1 MSISRLLLQ
10 NLLPMF
16 KELFSF
22 ELKTGFK
29 KWSTQIYFMVFLALG
44 ILIGLASTG
53 AFDTSTSDS
62 ILIKNSSLAISR
74 IIIGMSGNIMVL
86 INGIMM
92 ISIMA
97 TAIQK
102 DYAYNFHGLLYTTP
116 ITKSGYFFGR
126 FIANYLISI
135 YVFCG
140 LLLGYFLGSLYGL
153 GTPQMGPIHLLN
165 YLWPFL
171 IFTVANTLIIGS
183 IFFALTTL
191 TRSTL
196 ASYLFCVIL
205 LLLSILSDS
214 ILSDIENKNL
224 ASLIDPFGN
233 YALKQLTE
241 YWTAYEQNE
250 NMVPLSGILLYNRL
264 LWLGIAIICV
274 AFTYFKF
281 EFNQFL
287 QPFSL
292 FGRKKSLSEEV
303 YAQSHK
309 SLEEILNVQKDFNW
323 MAKLKELFYLSF
335 FEMKRIIYTP
345 FFGII
350 AFIFGVLMIVIS
362 NYMKSM
368 YDAESIPVTFL
379 MAELA
384 EEGLSFFLLLL
395 IIFFSG
401 NIVWRERENKI
412 DELIGVS
419 TVSNFNLMF
428 SKFLGMVWMVVIMQ
442 LFSNFICI
450 AIQLYKGFY
459 TIEPLTYLKFDLYHL
474 PYYLV
479 LIGFCLFV
487 QFVVNN
493 KFFGFFL
500 VIVPV
505 ILLPILYN
513 YLEMRDILYSFN
525 SNGPQLPYSDL
536 NGFGQILYSYT
547 IVKSYW
553 IFMVIFLLFVALLV
567 FPRGKEKGL
576 IKKYRLSKTSF
587 KVKHTIGLFLF
598 LFCTIGIGGFIY
610 YNTHIL
616 NKSYTDVEIEKMRVD
631 YEKKYKY
638 LEKIDQPR
646 IVSSDLKIDLFPDKQ
661 SWTVDGEFYIKNKH
675 QHPVDSIIIKFPNNL
690 DGNYSYRKME
700 LERSGKEIFNNEKI
714 GLKLIKLNQPLLPG
728 DSIKLDFNYT
738 FAPKGFSNS
747 DVVTDIVK
755 NGTFFN
761 SDNLPGLGYD
771 SDSELSENDARKKY
785 GLKPKPRMAK
795 VNDQKARMNNYISN
809 DSDWIRFQTQISTND
824 NQIAI
829 APGYLQKEWKENG
842 RRYFTYKMD
851 SPILNFYAFLSAD
864 YQVKKSKWNNVNIEI
879 YYQKGHE
886 YNLDRMIA
894 STQKSLDYY
903 TKNFGP
909 YQHKQVRII
918 EFPRYASFA
927 QSFPNTIPYS
937 EEIGFLTKVELDK
950 PEKIDLP
957 FYVTA
962 HEVGHQWWAHQ
973 VIGGNVQ
980 GSVLMSETFSQY
992 SALMVMEHEYGAP
1005 AMKKFL
1011 SYELD
1016 KYLRGRTRETKNE
1029 MPLMFVENQSYIHY
1043 NKGSVVMYALKDYLG
1058 EAKLNSI
1065 LKKYLDQTKFQEP
1078 PYTNSVEFINLLKK
1092 ETPDSLQYLVKD
1104 MFENITLYE
1113 NYVKNL
1119 SYKKAGGKY
1128 EVKLTVG
1135 SAKYRVDGK
1144 GKSKKVPVADY
1155 IDIAVFGIKSKQFP
1169 EGKELVFQKVK
1180 MDKPE
1185 KTFTFYVNEEPLQA
1199 GIDPY
1204 AKLIDRNVKN
1214 NVHDFKSQPAKVNLD
1229 EDEKSGGAGVK
1240 VTVNTGD

>member
-1 MSISRLLLQ
+1 
-10 NLLPMF
+10 MF

-22 ELKTGFK
+22 ELRNGFK
-29 KWSTQIYFMVFLALG
+29 KWSTQIYFLVFLTLG
-44 ILIGLASTG
+44 VLVGLGTTG

-62 ILIKNSSLAISR
+62 ILIKNSSLAIAKL
-74 IIIGMSGNIMVL
+74 IVGMSGNIMVL
-86 INGIMM
+86 INGVMM

-126 FIANYLISI
+126 FLANFLISV
-135 YVFCG
+135 YVFSG
-140 LLLGYFLGSLYGL
+140 MLIGYFFGTLYGL
-153 GTPQMGPIHLLN
+153 GTPQLGPINVFN
-165 YLWPFL
+165 YLLPFL
-171 IFTVANTLIIGS
+171 IFTIVNTLIIGS

-196 ASYLFCVIL
+196 SSYLFCIIL

-214 ILSDIENKNL
+214 ILSDIQNKNL
-224 ASLIDPFGN
+224 ASLIDPFGSF
-233 YALKQLTE
+233 ALRQTTE
-241 YWTAYEQNE
+241 YWTPFEQNE
-250 NMVPLSGILLYNRL
+250 NAVPFSGILLWNRL
-264 LWLGIAIICV
+264 VWLSIACLCV
-274 AFTYFKF
+274 GFTYFKF
-281 EFNQFL
+281 DFNQFL

-292 FGRKKSLSEEV
+292 FKKKKSNAAEV
-303 YAQSHK
+303 VYSNSGK
-309 SLEEILNVQKDFNW
+309 SLQEILTVQKDFGW
-323 MAKLKELFYLSF
+323 IAKLKELFYLSF
-335 FEMKRIIYTP
+335 FEVKRIVYTP

-350 AFIFGVLMIVIS
+350 SFIFGVMLIVIS
-362 NYMKSM
+362 NFMKSM
-368 YDAESIPVTFL
+368 YDAEAIPVTFL
-379 MAELA
+379 LAELA

-395 IIFFSG
+395 IVFFSG

-442 LFSNFICI
+442 IFSNLICI
-450 AIQLYKGFY
+450 GIQFYKGFY
-459 TIEPLTYLKFDLYHL
+459 DVEPLTYLKFNLYNL

-479 LIGFCLFV
+479 LIGFSLFV
-487 QFVVNN
+487 QFIVNN
-493 KFFGFFL
+493 KYFGFFL
-500 VIVPV
+500 AIFPV
-505 ILLPILYN
+505 VFLPILYN
-513 YLEMRDILYSFN
+513 YLEIDGILYSFN
-525 SNGPQLPYSDL
+525 SNGPQLSYSAL
-536 NGFGQILYSYT
+536 NGFGQVLYSYF

-553 IFMVIFLLFVALLV
+553 ILMMLFLLFIALIA

-576 IKKYRLSKTSF
+576 SKKYLLSKTSF
-587 KVKHTIGLFLF
+587 KLKHKALLFIFLLSTVGL
-598 LFCTIGIGGFIY
+598 GGYIY

-616 NKSYTDVEIEKMRVD
+616 NKTYTEVEIEKMRVD

-638 LEKIDQPR
+638 LEKISQPR
-646 IVSSDLKIDLFPDKQ
+646 IVSSDLKIDIYPKT
-661 SWTVDGEFYIKNKH
+661 SGWSVDGIYYLKNK
-675 QHPVDSIIIKFPNNL
+675 QQKPIDSIIIKYPNNL
-690 DGNYSYRKME
+690 DGHYSYQKIQ
-700 LERSGKEIFNNEKI
+700 LSASGKEIFNDEKV
-714 GLKLIKLNQPLLPG
+714 GLKLVKLNQPLQPG
-728 DSIKLDFNYT
+728 DSVAFNFQYKFQPNG
-738 FAPKGFSNS
+738 FANS
-747 DVVTDIVK
+747 ETETDVVG
-755 NGTFFN
+755 NGSFFN
-761 SDNLPGLGYD
+761 SHNLPGLGYD
-771 SDSELSENDARKKY
+771 SDTELSENDARKKY
-785 GLKPKPRMAK
+785 GLKPKPRLAK
-795 VNDQKARMNNYISN
+795 VNDQKARMNNFISN
-809 DSDWIRFQTQISTND
+809 DADWIRFKTQISTD
-824 NQIAI
+824 KNQIAI
-829 APGYLQKEWKENG
+829 APGYLQKEWKANG

-879 YYQKGHE
+879 YYLKGHE
-886 YNLDRMIA
+886 YNVGRMI
-894 STQKSLDYY
+894 SSIQNSLSYY

-937 EEIGFLTKVELDK
+937 EEIGFLTKVEPNK

-962 HEVGHQWWAHQ
+962 HEVAHQWWGHQ
-973 VIGGNVQ
+973 VAGGNVQ
-980 GSVLMSETFSQY
+980 GSAMMSETFSQY
-992 SALMVMEHEYGAP
+992 SALMVMKHEYGAQ

-1016 KYLRGRTRETKNE
+1016 KYLKGRTQESKSE
-1029 MPLMFVENQSYIHY
+1029 MPLMLVENQNYIHY

-1065 LKKYLDQTKFQEP
+1065 LKKYLNQTKFQEP
-1078 PYTNSVEFINLLKK
+1078 PYTNSVEFVNLLKK

-1104 MFENITLYE
+1104 MFENIILYE

-1119 SYKKAGGKY
+1119 SYKKIGAKY

-1135 SAKYRVDGK
+1135 SAKYQVDGK
-1144 GKSKKVPVADY
+1144 GKSKKVLVADY
-1155 IDIAVFGIKSKQFP
+1155 IDIAVLGAKSKQFP
-1169 EGKELVFQKVK
+1169 EGKEIIFRKVK

-1185 KTFTFYVNEEPLQA
+1185 KTFTFFVNEEPLEA

-1204 AKLIDRNVKN
+1204 AKLIDRNTKN

-1229 EDEKSGGAGVK
+1229 EDDKSGGAGMK

>member
-1 MSISRLLLQ
+1 
-10 NLLPMF
+10 MF

-22 ELKTGFK
+22 ELRNGFK
-29 KWSTQIYFMVFLALG
+29 KWSTQIYFLVFLTLGALV
-44 ILIGLASTG
+44 GLGTTG

-62 ILIKNSSLAISR
+62 ILIKNSSLAIAKL
-74 IIIGMSGNIMVL
+74 IVGMSGNIMVL
-86 INGIMM
+86 INGVMM

-102 DYAYNFHGLLYTTP
+102 DYAFNFHGLLYTTP
-116 ITKSGYFFGR
+116 ITKNGYFFGR
-126 FIANYLISI
+126 FSANFLLSV
-135 YVFCG
+135 YVFSG
-140 LLLGYFLGSLYGL
+140 MLIGYFFGTLYGL
-153 GTPQMGPIHLLN
+153 GTPQLGPVNIFN

-171 IFTVANTLIIGS
+171 IFTVINTLIIGS

-196 ASYLFCVIL
+196 SSYLFCIIL
-205 LLLSILSDS
+205 LLISILSES
-214 ILSDIENKNL
+214 ILSDIQNKDL
-224 ASLIDPFGN
+224 ASLIDPFGSF
-233 YALKQLTE
+233 ALKQTIE
-241 YWTAYEQNE
+241 YWTPFEQNK
-250 NMVPLSGILLYNRL
+250 NTVPLSGVLLWNRL
-264 LWLGIAIICV
+264 LWLGIAFLCIG
-274 AFTYFKF
+274 FTYLKF
-281 EFNQFL
+281 DFNQFL

-292 FGRKKSLSEEV
+292 FKKKKSGVVEATYTHSG
-303 YAQSHK
+303 K
-309 SLEEILNVQKDFNW
+309 SLQEILNVQKDFGW
-323 MAKLKELFYLSF
+323 IAKLKELFYLSF
-335 FEMKRIIYTP
+335 FEVKRIVYTP

-350 AFIFGVLMIVIS
+350 GFIFGVMLIVIS
-362 NYMKSM
+362 NFMKSM
-368 YDAESIPVTFL
+368 YDAEAIPVTFL
-379 MAELA
+379 LAELS

-395 IIFFSG
+395 IVFFSG

-419 TVSNFNLMF
+419 TVSSFNLMF
-428 SKFLGMVWMVVIMQ
+428 SKFLGLVWMVIIMQ
-442 LFSNFICI
+442 IFSNLICI
-450 AIQLYKGFY
+450 GIQFYKGFY
-459 TIEPLTYLKFDLYHL
+459 DVEPLTYLKFDLYNL

-479 LIGFCLFV
+479 LIGFSLFV
-487 QFVVNN
+487 QLVVNN
-493 KFFGFFL
+493 KYFGFFL
-500 VIVPV
+500 AIFPIVF
-505 ILLPILYN
+505 LPIIYN
-513 YLEMRDILYSFN
+513 YLELDGILYSFN
-525 SNGPQLPYSDL
+525 SNGPQLPYSAL
-536 NGFGQILYSYT
+536 NGFGQVLYSYF

-553 IFMVIFLLFVALLV
+553 ILMMLFLLFIALMV

-576 IKKYRLSKTSF
+576 SKKYLLSKASF
-587 KVKHTIGLFLF
+587 HLKHKTLMFLF
-598 LFCTIGIGGFIY
+598 LFSTVGLGAYIY

-616 NKSYTDVEIEKMRVD
+616 NKTYTEVEIEKMRVD

-638 LEKIDQPR
+638 LEKISQPR
-646 IVSSDLKIDLFPDKQ
+646 IVSSDLKINLFPKT
-661 SWTVDGEFYIKNKH
+661 SGWSIDGIYYLKNK
-675 QHPVDSIIIKFPNNL
+675 QQKPVDSIIIKYPNNL
-690 DGNYSYRKME
+690 DGHYSYQKIQ
-700 LERSGKEIFNNEKI
+700 LSASGKEIFNDEKA
-714 GLKLIKLNQPLLPG
+714 GLKLVKLNQPLQPG
-728 DSIKLDFNYT
+728 DSIAFKFQYK
-738 FAPKGFSNS
+738 FQPKGFANS
-747 DVVTDIVK
+747 ETETDVVA
-755 NGTFFN
+755 NGSFFN
-761 SDNLPGLGYD
+761 SHNLPGLGYD
-771 SDSELSENDARKKY
+771 SETELSENDARKKY
-785 GLKPKPRMAK
+785 GLKPKPRLAK
-795 VNDQKARMNNYISN
+795 VNDQKARMNNFISN
-809 DSDWIRFQTQISTND
+809 DADWIRFNTQISTD
-824 NQIAI
+824 EHQIAI
-829 APGYLQKEWKENG
+829 APGYLQKEWKANG

-864 YQVKKSKWNNVNIEI
+864 YQVKKSKWNDVNIEI

-886 YNLDRMIA
+886 YNLDRMI
-894 STQKSLDYY
+894 SSVKNSLSYY

-937 EEIGFLTKVELDK
+937 EEIGFLTKVEPDK

-962 HEVGHQWWAHQ
+962 HEVAHQWWGHQ
-973 VIGGNVQ
+973 VAGGNVQ
-980 GSVLMSETFSQY
+980 GSAMMSETFSQY
-992 SALMVMEHEYGAP
+992 SALMVMEHEYGAQ

-1016 KYLRGRTRETKNE
+1016 KYLKGRTMESKNE
-1029 MPLMFVENQSYIHY
+1029 MPLMLVENQNYIHY

-1065 LKKYLDQTKFQEP
+1065 LKKYLNQTQYQEP
-1078 PYTNSVEFINLLKK
+1078 PYTNSVEFVNLLKK

-1119 SYKKAGGKY
+1119 SYKKIGNKY

-1155 IDIAVFGIKSKQFP
+1155 IDIAVLGSQSKQFP
-1169 EGKELVFQKVK
+1169 EGKELILKKVK

-1185 KTFTFYVNEEPLQA
+1185 KTFTFLINEEPLKA
-1199 GIDPY
+1199 GLDPY

-1229 EDEKSGGAGVK
+1229 EDDKSGGAGMK